1 MGNTTFPGRLKRARE
16 AAGLTVAELAAKA
29 GMVHSHV
36 NQLENGTRGRS
47 PTWQTVR
54 RLAAAL
60 GVRPEEL
67 AG

>member
-1 MGNTTFPGRLKRARE
+1 MTDNTFPARLRRARA

-29 GMVHSHV
+29 GMVHSHL
-36 NQLENGTRGRS
+36 NQLENGTRGKK
-47 PTWQTVR
+47 PLWATVR
-54 RLAAAL
+54 ALAKAP